1 MMKSTLIRFTL
12 ILAFLFLGVWSTGC
26 NAVKTPEES
35 TGQAQPTTPSTPAA
49 SESESLEAPSTQP
62 SEAQDVEPEPTS
74 PTSTGIEVSSID
86 KIVASLEGL
95 PLDLFFEES
104 FKQLVLR
111 YPETITEEGLDQVFG
126 TGNDQLNN
134 LSDSYIRETQ
144 TLEKAILEILR
155 TYDRESLPADQ
166 QVSYD
171 VYEWYLDD
179 LVRGHEFMYYDY
191 PVTHFITGVQN
202 QTINFFTDIH
212 PVTNKQDAE
221 DYITRLSQVDTKF
234 EQLIEGLNLREEA
247 GVVLPEFVIQ
257 WTVGDIRSIAN
268 AAPRATPFYSSFAEK
283 VRQIEGLSDEEQQA
297 LLDAAELEIE
307 ASVIPA
313 FKALA
318 DTLDQQASI
327 ATSDHGVWKFPNG
340 EAYYQYTL
348 SHHTSTD
355 MTPDEIHELGLQEVD
370 RLTGEMRAIFTEL
383 GYPEN
388 ESLNSLF
395 GRVVSDSGE
404 LYGQEIVAGYEAIIT
419 EAEQK
424 VSAAFD
430 LRPQADVVVLGV
442 PHGGYYIGPARDG
455 SRPGAFYATQ
465 NGSETKFSMPS
476 LAYHEAVPGHHFQ
489 IAIAQEL
496 DLPGFRTAVGS
507 TAYTEG
513 WALYAELLAD
523 ELGFYEDDPYGN
535 LGRLQMEIFRAARLV
550 VDTGIHAKGWTFDQG
565 VNYMQENTGM
575 PPGQVQFEVSR
586 YISWPGQATAYK
598 IGMLKILELRQRAR
612 EQLGAQYD
620 LKEFHNVVLGNG
632 SMALD
637 VLDRVVQD
645 YIDAKLAGGAET
657 TTRQDALPNNLMLVM
672 IWR

>member
-1 MMKSTLIRFTL
+1 MKSTIIRFAL
-12 ILAFLFLGVWSTGC
+12 VSAILFLGFWGAGC
-26 NAVKTPEES
+26 NAVKTTEGN
-35 TGQAQPTTPSTPAA
+35 TDQVQPTTPAA
-49 SESESLEAPSTQP
+49 LSESEPESEEAPSVLPEETLT
-62 SEAQDVEPEPTS
+62 DEPQPTS
-74 PTSTGIEVSSID
+74 PSSTVVEASSGVEIT
-86 KIVASLEGL
+86 ASLEDL
-95 PLDLFFEES
+95 PIERFFEES
-104 FKQLVLR
+104 FNQLVLR
-111 YPETITEEGLDQVFG
+111 YPETITEEGLTQVFG
-126 TGNDQLNN
+126 TDNDQLNN

-144 TLEKAILEILR
+144 ALEKAILELLR
-155 TYDRESLPADQ
+155 TYDRESLPPEQ

-202 QTINFFTDIH
+202 QTTNFFTDIH
-212 PVTNKQDAE
+212 PVTNMQDAE

-234 EQLIEGLNLREEA
+234 KQLIEGLKLREDA
-247 GVVLPEFVIQ
+247 GVVLPRFVIQ

-268 AAPRATPFYSSFAEK
+268 AAPRSTPYYTSFAEK
-283 VRQIEGLSDEEQQA
+283 IRQMKGLSDEEQQA
-297 LLDAAELEIE
+297 LLEAAEVEIE

-318 DTLDQQASI
+318 DTLDQQAAI
-327 ATSDHGVWKFPNG
+327 ATSEDGVWKFPNG
-340 EAYYQYTL
+340 EAYYQYIL

-355 MTPDEIHELGLQEVD
+355 MTPDEIHDLGLQEVD
-370 RLTGEMRAIFTEL
+370 RIQAEMRAIFTEL
-383 GYPEN
+383 DYPEN
-388 ESLNSLF
+388 ESLHNLF
-395 GRVVSDSGE
+395 GRVVADSGE
-404 LYGQEIVAGYEAIIT
+404 LYGQDIVAGYDAIIN
-419 EAEQK
+419 EANQK
-424 VSAAFD
+424 VGAAFD
-430 LRPQADVVVLGV
+430 LRPKADVIVIGV

-465 NGSETKFSMPS
+465 DGSETQFSMPS
-476 LAYHEAVPGHHFQ
+476 LAYHEAIPGHHFQ

-513 WALYAELLAD
+513 WALYAELLAH

-535 LGRLQMEIFRAARLV
+535 LGRLQMEIFRAVRLV

-565 VNYMQENTGM
+565 VEYMQENTGM

-586 YISWPGQATAYK
+586 YITWPGQATAYK
-598 IGMLKILELRQRAR
+598 IGMLKILELRQRAM
-612 EQLGAQYD
+612 EQLGDQFD

-645 YIDAKLAGGAET
+645 YIDTKLAEGAGT
-657 TTRQDALPNNLMLVM
+657 TTSQDTHPNKLWLAL
-672 IWR
+672 ITS

>member
-1 MMKSTLIRFTL
+1 MKFLFRCTL
-12 ILAFLFLGVWSTGC
+12 ILVIVFLGVWSAGC
-26 NAVKTPEES
+26 SAVKPTEEN
-35 TGQAQPTTPSTPAA
+35 TGQAQATTPAA
-49 SESESLEAPSTQP
+49 QSESEPESKEVPSSQP
-62 SEAQDVEPEPTS
+62 AEPQAVEPDPTS
-74 PTSTGIEVSSID
+74 SGKTGIEASSID
-86 KIVASLEGL
+86 KIVASLEDL
-95 PLDLFFEES
+95 PLNLFFEES

-111 YPETITEEGLDQVFG
+111 YPETITEEGLDKIFG
-126 TGNDQLNN
+126 TGNNQLNN

-144 TLEKAILEILR
+144 TLEKAVLEILR

-234 EQLIEGLNLREEA
+234 EQLIEGLKLRQEA

-257 WTVGDIRSIAN
+257 WTIGDIRSMAN

-307 ASVIPA
+307 ASVTPA

-523 ELGFYEDDPYGN
+523 ELGFYEDDPFGN

-598 IGMLKILELRQRAR
+598 IGMLKILELRQRAIA
-612 EQLGAQYD
+612 QLGDQYD

-657 TTRQDALPNNLMLVM
+657 TTRQDALPNNVMLVM

>member
-1 MMKSTLIRFTL
+1 M
-12 ILAFLFLGVWSTGC
+12 
-26 NAVKTPEES
+26 
-35 TGQAQPTTPSTPAA
+35 
-49 SESESLEAPSTQP
+49 
-62 SEAQDVEPEPTS
+62 
-74 PTSTGIEVSSID
+74 
-86 KIVASLEGL
+86 
-95 PLDLFFEES
+95 
-104 FKQLVLR
+104 
-111 YPETITEEGLDQVFG
+111 ETITEEGLTQVFG

-144 TLEKAILEILR
+144 ALEKAILELLR
-155 TYDRESLPADQ
+155 TYDRESLPPEQ

-202 QTINFFTDIH
+202 QTTNFFTDIH

-234 EQLIEGLNLREEA
+234 EQLIEGLKLREEA
-247 GVVLPEFVIQ
+247 GVVLPRFVIQ

-268 AAPRATPFYSSFAEK
+268 AAPRSTPYYTSFAEK
-283 VRQIEGLSDEEQQA
+283 VRQIEDLSDEEQQA
-297 LLDAAELEIE
+297 LLEAAEVEIE

-318 DTLDQQASI
+318 DTLDQQAAI
-327 ATSDHGVWKFPNG
+327 ATSEDGVWKFPNG
-340 EAYYQYTL
+340 EAYYQYIL

-355 MTPDEIHELGLQEVD
+355 MTPDEIHDLGLQEVD
-370 RLTGEMRAIFTEL
+370 RIQAEMRTIFTEL

-388 ESLNSLF
+388 ESLHNLF
-395 GRVVSDSGE
+395 GRVVADSGE
-404 LYGQEIVAGYEAIIT
+404 LYGQDIVAGYDAIIN
-419 EAEQK
+419 EADQK
-424 VSAAFD
+424 VGAAFD
-430 LRPQADVVVLGV
+430 LRPKADVIVIGV
-442 PHGGYYIGPARDG
+442 PHGGYYVGPARDG

-465 NGSETKFSMPS
+465 DGSETQFSMPS
-476 LAYHEAVPGHHFQ
+476 LAYHEAIPGHHFQ

-513 WALYAELLAD
+513 WALYAELLAH

-535 LGRLQMEIFRAARLV
+535 LGRLQMEIFRAVRLV

-565 VNYMQENTGM
+565 VEYMQENTGM

-586 YISWPGQATAYK
+586 YITWPGQATAYK
-598 IGMLKILELRQRAR
+598 IGMLKILELRQRAM
-612 EQLGAQYD
+612 EQLGDQFD
-620 LKEFHNVVLGNG
+620 LKDFHNVVLGNG

-645 YIDAKLAGGAET
+645 YIDTKLAEGAGT
-657 TTRQDALPNNLMLVM
+657 TTSQDALPNKLWLAL
-672 IWR
+672 ITS